1 VHAAGSNHPASPALL
16 IPAQRAPTPWSDA
29 YNRLHTN
36 IMFAQPDAEMKTL
49 LFTSPLPGDGKT
61 STAANFA
68 VTLAQSGLK
77 VLLIDADLR
86 RGRVHELFDTAPT
99 PGLSDLLSDSPL
111 PGVLRHVD
119 VGSGKPLRYIAA
131 GKTPPNPVQLLSST
145 GMRALL
151 DIAEQEYDRVI
162 IDSPPLNLFP
172 DAVALSSAVD
182 GVIVVARAGVTPFD
196 ALVDTAEQLRHA
208 NTRVVGA
215 VLNGIDFERDLT
227 YDTSYRWY
235 QYGKAYAQASGA

>member
-1 VHAAGSNHPASPALL
+1 
-16 IPAQRAPTPWSDA
+16 
-29 YNRLHTN
+29 
-36 IMFAQPDAEMKTL
+36 M
-49 LFTSPLPGDGKT
+49 
-61 STAANFA
+61 
-68 VTLAQSGLK
+68 
-77 VLLIDADLR
+77 
-86 RGRVHELFDTAPT
+86 
-99 PGLSDLLSDSPL
+99 
-111 PGVLRHVD
+111 LRHVD

-208 NTRVVGA
+208 NSRVVGA
-215 VLNGIDFERDLT
+215 VLNGIDFERDLS

-235 QYGKAYAQASGA
+235 QYGKAYAQAGGA